1 MGRSDD
7 DSPSPPRGHRRRTRS
22 PSPRGRYGGRDTD
35 RDLPTS
41 LLVRNLRRDCRPDD
55 LRRPFGKFGPVK
67 DIYLPKDYYTREPRG
82 FGFIQYFDPED
93 ASDAKYYMDGKM
105 LLGREIAVVFAEE
118 NRKKPSD
125 MRAREKISGRGRS
138 YDGRLRSRS
147 PGLNGSPRGRSRSQS
162 RSYSP
167 APKRKHYS
175 RSPAPR
181 PRERSL
187 SRSPAVNRS
196 RSASPIVSRSPHRQG
211 SLSVSE

>member
-1 MGRSDD
+1 M
-7 DSPSPPRGHRRRTRS
+7 T
-22 PSPRGRYGGRDTD
+22 
-35 RDLPTS
+35 
-41 LLVRNLRRDCRPDD
+41 
-55 LRRPFGKFGPVK
+55 
-67 DIYLPKDYYTREPRG
+67 TREPRG
-82 FGFIQYFDPED
+82 FGFIQYFDTED
-93 ASDAKYYMDGKM
+93 ASDAKYHMDGKM
-105 LLGREIAVVFAEE
+105 LLGREIVVVFAEE
-118 NRKKPSD
+118 NWKKPSN

-147 PGLNGSPRGRSRSQS
+147 PGLNDSPRGRSRSQS

-167 APKRKHYS
+167 ALKQKHYS

-196 RSASPIVSRSPHRQG
+196 RSASPIVSRSPRRQG